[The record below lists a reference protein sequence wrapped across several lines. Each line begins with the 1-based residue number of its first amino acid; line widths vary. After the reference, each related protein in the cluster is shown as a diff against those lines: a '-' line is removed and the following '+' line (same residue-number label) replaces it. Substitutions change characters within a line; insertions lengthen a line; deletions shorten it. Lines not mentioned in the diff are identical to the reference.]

1 MAKLVRIGLTGGI
14 AAGKSTVAQ
23 RWQQAGAIVIDA
35 DKLAHRALE
44 PGTPTWREVVREFG
58 REFLN
63 ADQTVNRPKLG
74 EIVFGD
80 ESKRL
85 ALNRIVHP
93 AVRQMQ
99 ADMLAQCERDGRAE
113 FVLVTVPLLYEV
125 GAERDLDCVVTVAC
139 SEQTQLARL
148 TATGLSE
155 EQARARIRA
164 QWPMQKKMDRAD
176 FVIWNDGTRRTLS
189 EQADIIWAIIKEDCH
204 AKR

>member
-164 QWPMQKKMDRAD
+164 QWPMQRKMDRAD
-176 FVIWNDGTRRTLS
+176 FVIWNDGTLRTLS
-189 EQADIIWAIIKEDCH
+189 EQADVIWAIIKENSH